1 MQKVRK
7 VMAKLLKRK
16 INNKELDYSNYL
28 KGDPFFDVLRDFYK
42 SKYGLDGEEWKDICI
57 RDMENQERINKKK
70 INDKRN
76 YKI

>member
-1 MQKVRK
+1 
-7 VMAKLLKRK
+7 MAKILKRK

-28 KGDPFFDVLRDFYK
+28 KGDPLFDLLRDFYK
-42 SKYGLDGEEWKDICI
+42 SNGLLNSNTWKDICI